1 VGERTA
7 HALPDVMNLDKLRYL
22 GRVFRRDPREGA
34 GRIKAYIENR
44 YGALSQQGAGLSCVE
59 LSAVKR
65 LLDEYREPDRPSID
79 EGIDC
84 VQAEI
89 ETRLRQLPATA
100 PFHAGHSADMVFG
113 RMCYMACR
121 ALRPDI
127 VIETGVAYGV
137 TTSFILAALGENGRG
152 VLHSVDLPPLGHK
165 ADDFVGYAVPHR
177 WRAAWVLHRGFSRQI
192 LPMLLPELGK
202 VDLFCHDS
210 LHTYRNML
218 FEFNCVMPWLPP
230 RAAILSDDIE
240 KNSAFA
246 HLLSMTTPT
255 HFATV
260 REVEKHNF
268 CGICIYGRPSGTFA
282 RDSDA
287 TRAIT

>member
-1 VGERTA
+1 MPFVERAAVLLSVCLRCGSGEFGVLFSEDLQVPVLCVYARSGGTRSSLVGERTA

-34 GRIKAYIENR
+34 ARIKAYIENR
-44 YGALSQQGAGLSCVE
+44 YGALSQQAAGLSCVE

-84 VQAEI
+84 VQAQI

-121 ALRPDI
+121 AFRPDI

-137 TTSFILAALGENGRG
+137 TTSFI
-152 VLHSVDLPPLGHK
+152 P
-165 ADDFVGYAVPHR
+165 
-177 WRAAWVLHRGFSRQI
+177 
-192 LPMLLPELGK
+192 
-202 VDLFCHDS
+202 
-210 LHTYRNML
+210 
-218 FEFNCVMPWLPP
+218 
-230 RAAILSDDIE
+230 
-240 KNSAFA
+240 
-246 HLLSMTTPT
+246 
-255 HFATV
+255 
-260 REVEKHNF
+260 
-268 CGICIYGRPSGTFA
+268 
-282 RDSDA
+282 
-287 TRAIT
+287 